1 MKRSGKVISA
11 VIFLLSFEILLS
23 AQSDNRVSTAAVKSP
38 VVRPEEN
45 PIMLDISK
53 DARDSRVALDYSL
66 RWDFSDFSG
75 FRPGVKTLYSIF
87 KTASSWDI
95 TENTRFRYYGF
106 KTNPWRVFIAK
117 ERQPEADGGFGGPE
131 GARQAEYKKR
141 LRLSLSPLVD
151 DFTRDLDGNIRDA
164 LLNASLR
171 GASPEWSKISET
183 DKKIFFRDVLS
194 LGVWD
199 TPLPLLEESKNGLEY
214 ISK

>member
-1 MKRSGKVISA
+1 MRRLFKTVLAA
-11 VIFLLSFEILLS
+11 VFFASFEILLN
-23 AQSDNRVSTAAVKSP
+23 AQSDNGVSTAAVKTP
-38 VVRPEEN
+38 VVRPEES
-45 PIMLDISK
+45 PLMLNISK

-75 FRPGVKTLYSIF
+75 FRPGVKVLYSIF
-87 KTASSWDI
+87 KTASCWDI
-95 TENTRFRYYGF
+95 TENTRFKYYGF

-117 ERQPEADGGFGGPE
+117 GPPKADGGSSGPD
-131 GARQAEYKKR
+131 GTRQVEYEKH

-151 DFTRDLDGNIRDA
+151 DFKRNLDENLRDA
-164 LLNASLR
+164 LLNASFK
-171 GASPEWSKISET
+171 GVSPEWSKISEK

-199 TPLPLLEESKNGLEY
+199 APLPLVKESRESLEY

>member
-1 MKRSGKVISA
+1 MIIAGQFLSRGLFFAFAMLYCLPA
-11 VIFLLSFEILLS
+11 V
-23 AQSDNRVSTAAVKSP
+23 AQDVVVRSTAAAAPEQSP
-38 VVRPEEN
+38 L
-45 PIMLDISK
+45 MLNISK

-75 FRPGVKTLYSIF
+75 FRPGVKALYSIF
-87 KTASSWDI
+87 KTASCWDI
-95 TENTRFRYYGF
+95 TENTRLKYYGF

-117 ERQPEADGGFGGPE
+117 EPPPKANGGLGGPG
-131 GARQAEYKKR
+131 GARQAEYKKH

-151 DFTRDLDGNIRDA
+151 DFKRDLDENLRDA
-164 LLNASLR
+164 LLNASLK
-171 GASPEWSKISET
+171 GAAPEWSKIGEK

-199 TPLPLLEESKNGLEY
+199 APLPLVKESREGLEY